1 MVDGIRDMLEDKI
14 SFSLYMTHGGT
25 TFGHWGGANNPPFSA
40 MCSSYDYD
48 APVSESG
55 RATEKYML
63 LRNLLSKYSDSSSM
77 PQIPDPL
84 PVIGIP
90 EFRFREVS
98 PLFDNL
104 PRAKK
109 SREIRPMEEFDQGW
123 GTILYRTKVNEEI
136 PSGATLSITELHDWG
151 QIYIDGKLI
160 ARLDRRKGEFTAEL
174 PAVSKGSRLDI
185 LVEAMGRVNFDKS
198 IHDRKGITEKVEIIS
213 GSQAVSLHD
222 WKVYNFPVDYEFTSS
237 RKFREAKGQCAAPAY
252 WKAEFEVDKTGD
264 TFLDMRSWGKGLVWV
279 NGHEIGRF
287 WQIGPQ
293 QTLFVPGCWLKEG
306 KNEIYVLDLLG
317 CKEPVIKGLETPI
330 LDDLRSGDS
339 KAGAKKVIDLKS
351 ETAVHEGSFAHEGGW
366 QEVRFDKPAEGR
378 YFCLEMLSLQNE
390 GEKAAIAELDILGPD
405 GKPVSREN
413 WKISFVDSEDSEDG
427 NHSGEKVFDLQES
440 TFWSAAAGEKCPHQL
455 VIEMESNIPVTGF
468 RYLPRA
474 ESGCPGMIKDY
485 KVYLRQYDFTY
496 DALDETAV
504 NEGLAILPYPQKVD
518 VTGGNLILSSDRLSI
533 GAVPQFKNEV
543 ELFIDQVAA
552 DKDIDLKKTGVKKAA
567 IRILKDDSLQ
577 NEEAYALSVSED
589 GVVVRSRGAA
599 GAFYALQ
606 TLSQIMT
613 ANGDG
618 VSIPECNIE
627 DAPQLGWRSFMLDEG
642 RSFKGMAVVK
652 QLLDDMARLK
662 MNVFHWHLTDDQG
675 WRIEIKKYPLLTEVG
690 ARRDS
695 TQVGWYEYNTYDGKS
710 HEGFYTQAQIKEII
724 EYAAARHIAVVP
736 EIEMPGHSAA
746 AVAAYPWL
754 SAAGKQIRVPCKFGV
769 QYNVFNPADERVLGF
784 LEDVLDEVM
793 DLFPSKVIHIGGDE
807 VRYDEWKNSKQV
819 MDFIAENNLGSPAG
833 LQVWF
838 TNKIA
843 SYIESKGRRMM
854 GWNDITGDQLHHFQ
868 NEAAET
874 TVGLSP
880 DAVVQ
885 FWSGKPEL
893 MLKSARH
900 GNDIVNSFNEY
911 TYLDYSTEYDPVQA
925 TYNWKPI
932 SLEKAYSFSPV
943 PDGFP
948 EKLKSKVIGAGCQM
962 WGEWIPTVEKMNR
975 QVYPRIAA
983 YAEAF
988 WSAPSQ
994 KDFVRF
1000 QRSLLPFLTR
1010 WSSR

>member
-1 MVDGIRDMLEDKI
+1 
-14 SFSLYMTHGGT
+14 
-25 TFGHWGGANNPPFSA
+25 
-40 MCSSYDYD
+40 
-48 APVSESG
+48 
-55 RATEKYML
+55 
-63 LRNLLSKYSDSSSM
+63 
-77 PQIPDPL
+77 
-84 PVIGIP
+84 
-90 EFRFREVS
+90 
-98 PLFDNL
+98 
-104 PRAKK
+104 
-109 SREIRPMEEFDQGW
+109 
-123 GTILYRTKVNEEI
+123 
-136 PSGATLSITELHDWG
+136 
-151 QIYIDGKLI
+151 
-160 ARLDRRKGEFTAEL
+160 
-174 PAVSKGSRLDI
+174 
-185 LVEAMGRVNFDKS
+185 
-198 IHDRKGITEKVEIIS
+198 
-213 GSQAVSLHD
+213 
-222 WKVYNFPVDYEFTSS
+222 
-237 RKFREAKGQCAAPAY
+237 
-252 WKAEFEVDKTGD
+252 
-264 TFLDMRSWGKGLVWV
+264 
-279 NGHEIGRF
+279 
-287 WQIGPQ
+287 
-293 QTLFVPGCWLKEG
+293 
-306 KNEIYVLDLLG
+306 
-317 CKEPVIKGLETPI
+317 
-330 LDDLRSGDS
+330 
-339 KAGAKKVIDLKS
+339 
-351 ETAVHEGSFAHEGGW
+351 
-366 QEVRFDKPAEGR
+366 
-378 YFCLEMLSLQNE
+378 
-390 GEKAAIAELDILGPD
+390 
-405 GKPVSREN
+405 
-413 WKISFVDSEDSEDG
+413 
-427 NHSGEKVFDLQES
+427 
-440 TFWSAAAGEKCPHQL
+440 
-455 VIEMESNIPVTGF
+455 
-468 RYLPRA
+468 
-474 ESGCPGMIKDY
+474 
-485 KVYLRQYDFTY
+485 
-496 DALDETAV
+496 
-504 NEGLAILPYPQKVD
+504 
-518 VTGGNLILSSDRLSI
+518 
-533 GAVPQFKNEV
+533 
-543 ELFIDQVAA
+543 
-552 DKDIDLKKTGVKKAA
+552 
-567 IRILKDDSLQ
+567 
-577 NEEAYALSVSED
+577 
-589 GVVVRSRGAA
+589 
-599 GAFYALQ
+599 
-606 TLSQIMT
+606 MT

-675 WRIEIKKYPLLTEVG
+675 WRIEIRKYPLLTEVG

-695 TQVGWYEYNTYDGKS
+695 TQVGWYEYNTYDGKP

-724 EYAAARHIAVVP
+724 EYAAARHITVVP

-807 VRYDEWKNSKQV
+807 VRYDEWKNSGQV

-868 NEAAET
+868 NEAAESK
-874 TVGLSP
+874 VGLSP

-948 EKLKSKVIGAGCQM
+948 EELKCKVIGAGCQM

-994 KDFVRF
+994 KDFARF